1 MGSIAV
7 KRIYEDPAPSD
18 GCRVLVDRLWPRG
31 MSKERAALD
40 HWFRNVAPSN
50 ELRRWY
56 GHDPAKWDEFR
67 RRYRAELEANEAAV
81 SAMRDLVEAE
91 RSVTLLFGSKE
102 TRYNNAVAL
111 AEYLRGH

>member
-1 MGSIAV
+1 MTKIAV
-7 KRIYEDPAPSD
+7 KRIYEPPDTTD

-40 HWFRNVAPSN
+40 HWFRDVAPSN

-67 RRYRAELEANEAAV
+67 RRYRAELGANEPALDSLRQV
-81 SAMRDLVEAE
+81 VKSEPR
-91 RSVTLLFGSKE
+91 VTLLFSAKNE
-102 TRYNNAVAL
+102 SRNNAVAL
-111 AEYLRGH
+111 AEYLRGE